1 MKRSLPVQILLS
13 THNGARFLTHQLET
27 LRSQDYPQISILIRD
42 DGSNDDTL
50 QILEEYCR
58 KHQRFAFYSGHRMG
72 AGASFF
78 DLLEHADPDAAYYH
92 FCDQDDHWLKDK
104 LTRAVNKLENAPS
117 DLPLLYCS
125 RVVIGNAEL
134 KPLRLSDLPMR
145 GLSFANAMVE
155 CPVWGSTVS
164 INPKA
169 RELALKQL
177 PTFFSMHDSWLYLII
192 SAFGLVLYDGSP
204 TMVHRRH
211 DQNFSQIPA
220 TSRDRLHVVWR
231 RYRKR
236 GKECPMARQ
245 AAEFQRLFGEQLAP
259 DKRAVLD
266 RFLDARKHWWT
277 RIRYACR
284 REVYHQSRAG
294 NLLLTLLLMLDRVY
308 D

>member
-13 THNGARFLTHQLET
+13 TYNGARFLTHQLET

-42 DGSNDDTL
+42 DGSNDDTI
-50 QILEEYCR
+50 QILEEYCC
-58 KHQRFAFYSGHRMG
+58 KHQQFAFYSGHRVG
-72 AGASFF
+72 VGASFF
-78 DLLEHADPDAAYYH
+78 DLLEQADPAAAYYH

-104 LTRAVNKLENAPS
+104 VTRAVNKLEKAPAHF
-117 DLPLLYCS
+117 PLLYCS

-134 KPLRLSDLPMR
+134 KPLRLSDLPRR
-145 GLSFANAMVE
+145 GLTFANALVE
-155 CPVWGSTVS
+155 CPIWGSTVS

-177 PTFFSMHDSWLYLII
+177 PRFFTNHDRWLYLII
-192 SAFGLVLYDGSP
+192 SAFGLVLYDGSQ

-211 DQNFSQIPA
+211 DQNFSQIPT
-220 TSRDRLHVVWR
+220 TSRDRLHTAWR
-231 RYRKR
+231 QYRKR
-236 GKECPMARQ
+236 GRERPMARQ
-245 AAEFQRLFGEQLAP
+245 AAEFQRLFGEQLTP

-284 REVYHQSRAG
+284 GEVYHQSRAG

-308 D
+308 G